1 LTNIVFAEARM
12 EESRGRVDSS
22 IIRELVVFIEFKLG
36 GEESDCNL
44 CIASV
49 FELHLLKVVS

>member
-1 LTNIVFAEARM
+1 M
-12 EESRGRVDSS
+12 EESRSRVDSS